1 MVNIA
6 KYCKDNNM
14 TKDEYNNFK
23 NNIVSTAKSIRS
35 QLTYKGGMY
44 YKVSDL
50 FNCDVNS
57 DMKCFIIQELKK
69 LDIEFFKNDSLYR
82 VCS

>member
-23 NNIVSTAKSIRS
+23 NNIVSTAEDIKN
-35 QLTYKGGMY
+35 QLSYKGGMY
-44 YKVSDL
+44 FNVSDL
-50 FNCDVNS
+50 FKYNINP

-69 LDIEFFKNDSLYR
+69 LDIEFFKDDSLYR